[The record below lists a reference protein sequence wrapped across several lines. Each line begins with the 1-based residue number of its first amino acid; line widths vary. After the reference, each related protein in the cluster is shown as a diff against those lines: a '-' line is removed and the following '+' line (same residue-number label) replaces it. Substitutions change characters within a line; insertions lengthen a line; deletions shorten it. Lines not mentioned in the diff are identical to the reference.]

1 MPHTRDHHEEKK
13 KLIAAH
19 KGAKMT
25 REIIFW
31 AMNILGGVMGGRESA
46 KLSRAAQKA
55 GERCCQ
61 VDSVVRIHT
70 QSMLRCISPQR
81 PSRVRPGSYQRPSTG
96 RPQAVQ
102 AIQTARV

>member
-1 MPHTRDHHEEKK
+1 
-13 KLIAAH
+13 
-19 KGAKMT
+19 MT

-61 VDSVVRIHT
+61 VELLVRILIEL
-70 QSMLRCISPQR
+70 MLRCISPE
-81 PSRVRPGSYQRPSTG
+81 SSG
-96 RPQAVQ
+96 RPLALRRL
-102 AIQTARV
+102 AELS